1 MRPLKK
7 NPAIAALIVIVLIG
21 LAAGAVV
28 LINKERHDNDADG
41 TTSSLQ
47 NNTPSTSTSTS
58 SSSTDSNTQYKDG
71 TYTKSANYISPGG
84 RESVTVGVTI
94 KNGVVTD
101 STFSATASDRDAREY
116 QSMFSGSY
124 KSQVVGKS
132 VNAISLSRVAGASL
146 TTNAF
151 NDALDHIKS
160 DAKA

>member
-1 MRPLKK
+1 MSPLKK
-7 NPAIAALIVIVLIG
+7 NPAIAALIVVVLIG

-28 LINKERHDNDADG
+28 LINKERHDNDADD

-47 NNTPSTSTSTS
+47 NNTTSTS

-132 VNAISLSRVAGASL
+132 VNALSLSRVAGASL

-151 NDALDHIKS
+151 NDALDQIKS